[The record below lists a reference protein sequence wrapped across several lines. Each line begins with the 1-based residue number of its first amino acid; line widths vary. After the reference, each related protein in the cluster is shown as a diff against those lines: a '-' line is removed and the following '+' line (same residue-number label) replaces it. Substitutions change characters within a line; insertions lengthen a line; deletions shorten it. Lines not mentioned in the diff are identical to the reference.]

1 MFHSAR
7 IKLTAWY
14 LLIVMLISIA
24 FSAAIYRV
32 LSNELEQFA
41 RMQRVRMER
50 ERRLYYDG
58 IIPTISPKNQLPVPD
73 PELIEEVKNHLK
85 IILIVIN
92 GAILIISG
100 GTGYFLAGRT
110 LKPIKDMVDEQN
122 RFIADASHE
131 FRTPLTA
138 LKTNVEVTLR
148 DKKFNVQEA
157 KRVLE
162 ESLGDINQ
170 LQSLSDALLRL
181 AQYQSPNGNQQFK
194 KLSLTELLD
203 ESIKKVSQFAKQK
216 NITLDI
222 AVDEKHIEGDDR
234 SLSEMLVIILD
245 NAIKYSPHDSI
256 VTISTKKTDSQVIL
270 QINDQGIGIEEKDI
284 PHIFDRFYRADKSR
298 TKSDMPGY
306 GLGLSIAKQI
316 VESHHGSI
324 EVKSK
329 LKKGTTFI
337 IMLPKKQTG

>member
-14 LLIVMLISIA
+14 LLIIMLISVA

-50 ERRLYYDG
+50 ERRLYYGG
-58 IIPTISPKNQLPVPD
+58 ILPSIPAQDRLVPD
-73 PELIEEVKNHLK
+73 PELIEEVKGHLK
-85 IILIVIN
+85 IILLVIN
-92 GAILIISG
+92 GLILISAG
-100 GTGYFLAGRT
+100 GIGYFLAGRT
-110 LKPIKDMVDEQN
+110 LKPIQEMVDEQK

-138 LKTNVEVTLR
+138 LKTNIEVTLM
-148 DKKFNVQEA
+148 DKKFTTHEA
-157 KRVLE
+157 KKVLE
-162 ESLGDINQ
+162 ESLTDINE

-181 AQYQSPNGNQQFK
+181 AQYQQSNTISQFK
-194 KLSLTELLD
+194 PISLTEILN
-203 ESIKKVSQFAKQK
+203 ESIKKISHIAKQK
-216 NITLDI
+216 NITLDA
-222 AVDEKHIEGDDR
+222 AVEEQSIVGDDR
-234 SLSEMLVIILD
+234 SLTELLVILLD
-245 NAIKYSPHDSI
+245 NAVKYSPKDSK
-256 VTISTKKTDSQVIL
+256 VVISSKKSESHVIL
-270 QINDQGIGIEEKDI
+270 QISDEGAGIEEKDL

-316 VESHHGSI
+316 VRSHHGSI

-329 LKKGTTFI
+329 IKKGTMFTVT
-337 IMLPKKQTG
+337 LPKKQAA